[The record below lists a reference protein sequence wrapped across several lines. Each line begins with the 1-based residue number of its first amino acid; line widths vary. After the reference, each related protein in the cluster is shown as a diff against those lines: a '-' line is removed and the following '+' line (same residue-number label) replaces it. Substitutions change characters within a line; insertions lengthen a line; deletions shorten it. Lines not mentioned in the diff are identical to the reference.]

1 MKTAEGS
8 IWYKWRPKRNT

>member
-8 IWYKWRPKRNT
+8 IWYKWRPKRNM